1 MDEQQGRG
9 FSLTRREQGGL
20 TPDLPSIGK
29 DRSASVSIKTSA
41 GSAWGKGKSHLLFMS
56 DELGIGRVAAAAC
69 QCCGVITLSIRFTV
83 THTEFLKP
91 VSARSQAVNE
101 ERKL

>member
-29 DRSASVSIKTSA
+29 DRPASVSIKTSA
-41 GSAWGKGKSHLLFMS
+41 GSAWRKGKSHLLFMS
-56 DELGIGRVAAAAC
+56 DEHENGRVAAADC
-69 QCCGVITLSIRFTV
+69 QRCSVICL
-83 THTEFLKP
+83 
-91 VSARSQAVNE
+91 
-101 ERKL
+101 